1 MLAPA
6 RPLPSFPITR
16 IAAGPARPV
25 DAEAIAILC
34 LFALAGLIWLAV
46 GWAVMR
52 SGKASPLS
60 PYRSPRPSP
69 GFTVEETRL
78 L

>member
-1 MLAPA
+1 MFVQTDALQPAPIAAPA
-6 RPLPSFPITR
+6 RPVSL
-16 IAAGPARPV
+16 
-25 DAEAIAILC
+25 EAIAALC

-52 SGKASPLS
+52 GGRASRLILP
-60 PYRSPRPSP
+60 RSPRPSP
-69 GFTVEETRL
+69 GGTAAESPL